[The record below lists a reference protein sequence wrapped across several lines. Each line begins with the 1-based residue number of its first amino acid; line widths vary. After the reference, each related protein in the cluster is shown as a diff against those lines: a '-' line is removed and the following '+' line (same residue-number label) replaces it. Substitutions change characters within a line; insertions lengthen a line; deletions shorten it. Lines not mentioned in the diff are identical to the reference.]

1 MEVLR
6 LSGGGVAGV
15 SCAASRKLE
24 QSSGSRHGGNMCGR
38 SVKREGVRSR
48 DGFLV
53 KAAVDLR
60 EEKNCIPAVVGDIL
74 HASSLMRKQ
83 FAGVSGVPTSLFSPV
98 FAFLAAPANGALAFN
113 YDDIV
118 SDVKD
123 AALAASDENVIDFDA
138 RSGVLD
144 FVTANPLAIVLG
156 IAAVMVP
163 AVAFRVF
170 VKPQTFGNVA
180 AAEAFA
186 KLSDKESDAQIL
198 DIRAAEDVKTEGT
211 PDVRKL
217 RKRVVQL
224 PYVDHGE
231 EYAVRVLAKFKDA
244 ENTTL
249 YILDRFDGSSAVVA
263 RLLANSGFKGAYAI
277 KGGAEGNKGWKESE
291 LPWLAP
297 KKGFKF
303 NLSSLTNVIKDSAA
317 ANADSS
323 LVPTTLGVAA
333 AAGVGLVVFSEAE
346 TALQL
351 LGSAALVQLFVKKFL
366 FADDRQKTLKEIQT
380 FLDTKIAPKE
390 IIDELKGIGNVL
402 LLTDEEVKQA
412 TENGPAIL
420 EETLSTDSPTPSKE
434 PATASGA
441 SAAFKG
447 DEPLALEAPG
457 PLEEFNLTSME
468 GYTASAR
475 PTDLP
480 QSTTPLSPYT
490 QYPGLKP
497 PTSPTASNP

>member
-1 MEVLR
+1 MRRSFGGFSAPERAIIPMEVLR

-60 EEKNCIPAVVGDIL
+60 EEKNCIAVVVGDIF

-83 FAGVSGVPTSLFSPV
+83 FAGVSGVPASLFSPM

-170 VKPQTFGNVA
+170 VKPQTFGNVV

-217 RKRVVQL
+217 KKRVVQL
-224 PYVDHGE
+224 PYVDNDE

-249 YILDRFDGSSAVVA
+249 YILDR
-263 RLLANSGFKGAYAI
+263 
-277 KGGAEGNKGWKESE
+277 
-291 LPWLAP
+291 
-297 KKGFKF
+297 
-303 NLSSLTNVIKDSAA
+303 
-317 ANADSS
+317 
-323 LVPTTLGVAA
+323 
-333 AAGVGLVVFSEAE
+333 
-346 TALQL
+346 
-351 LGSAALVQLFVKKFL
+351 
-366 FADDRQKTLKEIQT
+366 
-380 FLDTKIAPKE
+380 
-390 IIDELKGIGNVL
+390 
-402 LLTDEEVKQA
+402 
-412 TENGPAIL
+412 
-420 EETLSTDSPTPSKE
+420 
-434 PATASGA
+434 
-441 SAAFKG
+441 
-447 DEPLALEAPG
+447 
-457 PLEEFNLTSME
+457 
-468 GYTASAR
+468 
-475 PTDLP
+475 
-480 QSTTPLSPYT
+480 
-490 QYPGLKP
+490 
-497 PTSPTASNP
+497 